1 MIGMGDV
8 VGDDGKG
15 ALDVLRRGL
24 AASPSLRDG
33 LKTTAALGVSVAVA
47 RLVVPTLIQ
56 RAMDDGILVDGG
68 PDLGAVWRASLVGA
82 VVVFLAMLG
91 TWWTQRRLVDRAEL
105 ALAEMRRAGF
115 AKVHDLSM
123 AAQTARPKG
132 VLVARVTSDIE
143 ALARFAQWGLFSWT
157 VNPVVILGTLG
168 LLAWYSW
175 VIAVAVALTFAPV
188 VPVLRFL
195 QGRQLRAYD
204 RFRTRV
210 GEMFAAFSETVSGAA
225 VVRAD
230 GTESVV
236 AERLESTID
245 RRYRTRLEANRYMAG
260 IAVLGDLFGAIATVV
275 VIVIGVFFGDD
286 LGLTSGELLACVFLA
301 NLLAGP
307 IGELGET
314 LDQTQTAVA
323 GWRKILELLDE
334 PIDLTEPVAP
344 LPGPDAGPASV
355 SVRGLRFAYVDDVDV
370 LRGVEVDISP
380 GENIAIVGETGS
392 GKTTFA
398 RLLVR
403 LADPTE
409 GSIEVSGVELSAL
422 SSVDRLGLVRLV
434 PQDGFLFDTTIER
447 NVAHGRP
454 GATRSDVLAAFDRLG
469 LDDWLARLPDGIDTN
484 VGDRGGALSVGERQL
499 VALARASL
507 ADPGL
512 LILDEATSAVDPET
526 DQALTSALRRLAEGR
541 TLVSIAHRLA
551 TAEAADRVLVFDEGE
566 LVEVGPHDELVA
578 AGGVYTR
585 LHAAWIGG
593 TRAGG
598 ELATESDPS
607 DPTG

>member
-1 MIGMGDV
+1 MGDV

-15 ALDVLRRGL
+15 ALRVLRQGL
-24 AASPSLRDG
+24 AATPSLRDG
-33 LKTTAALGVSVAVA
+33 LKTTVALGLFVAMA
-47 RLVVPTLIQ
+47 RLVVPLLIQ

-68 PDLGAVWRASLVGA
+68 PELGAVWRAALAAA
-82 VVVFLAMLG
+82 VVVLLAMLG
-91 TWWTQRRLVDRAEL
+91 SWWTQRRLVDRAEI
-105 ALAEMRRAGF
+105 ALAAMRRDGF
-115 AKVHDLSM
+115 AKVHELSM
-123 AAQTARPKG
+123 AAQSARPKG

-143 ALARFAQWGLFSWT
+143 ALARFAQWGMFSWT
-157 VNPVVILGTLG
+157 VNPIVILGTFLV
-168 LLAWYSW
+168 LAWYSW
-175 VIAVAVALTFAPV
+175 VIALAVALVFTPII
-188 VPVLRFL
+188 PVLRFL
-195 QGRQLRAYD
+195 QSRQLRAYD

-230 GTESVV
+230 GTEQVV
-236 AERLESTID
+236 ADRLEHTID

-260 IAVLGDLFGAIATVV
+260 IAVLGDLFGAVATVV

-301 NLLAGP
+301 NLLSGP

-334 PIDLTEPVAP
+334 PVDLTDPAVAAP
-344 LPGPDAGPASV
+344 APAAGPASV
-355 SVRGLRFAYVDDVDV
+355 RVRDLRFAYVDEVDV
-370 LRGVEVDISP
+370 LTDVELDITP

-403 LADPTE
+403 LADPTG
-409 GSIEVSGVELSAL
+409 GSIEVSGVELSSL
-422 SSVDRLGLVRLV
+422 STTDRLDLVRLV
-434 PQDGFLFDTTIER
+434 PQDGFLFDTTVER

-454 GATRSDVLAAFDRLG
+454 GATTDDVLAAFDRLG
-469 LDDWLARLPDGIDTN
+469 LTDWLDRLPDGLATR
-484 VGDRGGALSVGERQL
+484 VGDRGGNLSVGERQL

-551 TAEAADRVLVFDEGE
+551 TAEAADRVLVFDDGRLVEAGPHEE
-566 LVEVGPHDELVA
+566 LVG
-578 AGGVYTR
+578 AGGVYSR

-593 TRAGG
+593 TRSG
-598 ELATESDPS
+598 ATTSTNSEE
-607 DPTG
+607 TGSNG

>member
-15 ALDVLRRGL
+15 ALRVLRRGL
-24 AASPSLRDG
+24 ATSPSLRDG
-33 LKTTAALGVSVAVA
+33 LKTTVALGLFVAAA
-47 RLVVPTLIQ
+47 RLVVPLLIQ

-68 PDLGAVWRASLVGA
+68 PELGAVWRAAFAAAA
-82 VVVFLAMLG
+82 VVLLAMAG
-91 TWWTQRRLVDRAEL
+91 SWWTQRRLVDRAEI
-105 ALAEMRRAGF
+105 ALAGLRRDGF
-115 AKVHDLSM
+115 AKVHELSM
-123 AAQTARPKG
+123 AAQSARPKG

-143 ALARFAQWGLFSWT
+143 ALARFAQWGMFSWT
-157 VNPVVILGTLG
+157 VNPIVIVGTFVA
-168 LLAWYSW
+168 LAWYSW
-175 VIAVAVALTFAPV
+175 VIAVAVALVFAPI

-195 QGRQLRAYD
+195 QSRQLRAYD

-210 GEMFAAFSETVSGAA
+210 GEMFAAFSETVAGAE

-236 AERLESTID
+236 AERLESTIE
-245 RRYRTRLEANRYMAG
+245 RRYQTRLEANRYMAG

-275 VIVIGVFFGDD
+275 VIVIGVFFGED

-334 PIDLTEPVAP
+334 PIDLTEPDDAVGAP
-344 LPGPDAGPASV
+344 PAGPASIR
-355 SVRGLRFAYVDDVDV
+355 VRDLRFAYVDDVDV
-370 LRGVEVDISP
+370 LRGVEVDVAP
-380 GENIAIVGETGS
+380 GENIAVVGETGS

-409 GSIEVSGVELSAL
+409 GSIEVSGVELAGL
-422 SSVDRLGLVRLV
+422 SSTDRLGLVRLV

-447 NVAHGRP
+447 NVAHGRR
-454 GATRSDVLAAFDRLG
+454 GATRADVVDAFDRLG
-469 LDDWLARLPDGIDTN
+469 LNEWLERLPEGIDTH

-551 TAEAADRVLVFDEGE
+551 TAEAADRILVFDEGR
-566 LVEVGPHDELVA
+566 LVEVGPHAELVA

-593 TRAGG
+593 TRVVADG
-598 ELATESDPS
+598 ATESEAS
-607 DPTG
+607 GPTG

>member
-15 ALDVLRRGL
+15 AMRVLRRGL

-33 LKTTAALGVSVAVA
+33 LQTTVALGLFVAAA
-47 RLVVPTLIQ
+47 RLVVPLLIQ

-68 PDLGAVWRASLVGA
+68 PDLGAVVRAAAAATL
-82 VVVFLAMLG
+82 VVFLAMVG
-91 TWWTQRRLVDRAEL
+91 SWWTQRRLVDRAEV
-105 ALAEMRRAGF
+105 ALADLRRQGF
-115 AKVHDLSM
+115 GKVHELSM
-123 AAQTARPKG
+123 AAQSARPKG

-143 ALARFAQWGLFSWT
+143 ALARFAQWGMFSWT
-157 VNPVVILGTLG
+157 VNPIVILGTFAV
-168 LLAWYSW
+168 LAWYSW
-175 VIAVAVALTFAPV
+175 VIALAVALVFAPI

-195 QGRQLRAYD
+195 QSRQLRAYD

-210 GEMFAAFSETVSGAA
+210 GEMFAAFSESVAGAA

-230 GTESVV
+230 GTESVI
-236 AERLESTID
+236 AERLDSTIE

-260 IAVLGDLFGAIATVV
+260 IAVLGDLFGAVATVV
-275 VIVIGVFFGDD
+275 VITLGVFFGDD

-301 NLLAGP
+301 NLLSGP

-344 LPGPDAGPASV
+344 VAAPPAGPASV
-355 SVRGLRFAYVDDVDV
+355 EARGVRFAYVDGIEVLRDVDV
-370 LRGVEVDISP
+370 VIEP

-403 LADPTE
+403 LADPTA
-409 GSIEVSGVELSAL
+409 GSVHVAGVDLSTL
-422 SSVDRLGLVRLV
+422 STTDRLGLVRLV
-434 PQDGFLFDTTIER
+434 PQDGFLFDTTIEA

-454 GATRSDVLAAFDRLG
+454 GATTADVLGAFDRLE
-469 LDDWLARLPDGIDTN
+469 LASWLERLPDGLGTR
-484 VGDRGGALSVGERQL
+484 VGDRGGNLSVGERQL

-551 TAEAADRVLVFDEGE
+551 TAEAADRVLVFDEGR
-566 LVEVGPHDELVA
+566 LVEVGPHAELVGR
-578 AGGVYTR
+578 GGVYSR

-593 TRAGG
+593 TRSGPG
-598 ELATESDPS
+598 SDRTA
-607 DPTG
+607 PTG